1 MGQSIFLGNFDECIG
16 VVGVETDSGSFKG
29 QHCLVAFQR
38 TPAQFRTHELH
49 DVPDID
55 GFREHIHDVADNERT
70 VGILVLCIN
79 RCVNNAIFLV
89 ALRPNAGH
97 RLLILEVSRSHTTT
111 QHSR

>member
-16 VVGVETDSGSFKG
+16 VVGVENDSGSFKG

-38 TPAQFRTHELH
+38 TPAQFRSHEPY
-49 DVPDID
+49 DVPDSD

-70 VGILVLCIN
+70 VGTLVLYIN
-79 RCVNNAIFLV
+79 RCVNNAILFV

-97 RLLILEVSRSHTTT
+97 GLLILEVSRSHTMTL
-111 QHSR
+111 HSR